1 MVVPLALK
9 VEDIVTARQAMC
21 ARISEES
28 NREPARLGAMKTAHT
43 PSPIT
48 RGKAAS
54 VTVTATDAD
63 DGRVV
68 NGSVRVGGIVV
79 AATGAAFGIT
89 FPATGA
95 PAAAVEAPGY
105 TPGAIA
111 WNLVNPPPTPPAL
124 LHLAVTNQASA
135 SFTITAVQWT
145 VVLQEVSGNNVVA
158 TPTGES
164 ITVTPPKNGQYLI
177 RADVSVD
184 DLVAGENVLA
194 EFRGNTTI
202 SGQQWL
208 VLVWGGAAQSRTMRL
223 IAETQQVWPG
233 GVPYTVNPVVVP

>member
-1 MVVPLALK
+1 
-9 VEDIVTARQAMC
+9 
-21 ARISEES
+21 
-28 NREPARLGAMKTAHT
+28 
-43 PSPIT
+43 
-48 RGKAAS
+48 
-54 VTVTATDAD
+54 
-63 DGRVV
+63 
-68 NGSVRVGGIVV
+68 
-79 AATGAAFGIT
+79 
-89 FPATGA
+89 
-95 PAAAVEAPGY
+95 
-105 TPGAIA
+105 
-111 WNLVNPPPTPPAL
+111 VNPPPTPPAL

-233 GVPYTVNPVVVP
+233 GVPYTVVNPVVVP